1 MSRTHFCLAG
11 LQFSLESEN
20 GLCMEL
26 PPEYEPFTRS
36 GQRAAFA
43 GARYHVTSPD
53 IPATRPAGSAVL
65 WQNDLWRMG
74 RRPDDRLF
82 FEIFDVQTGAWHY
95 VGDVTNDFSEGA
107 LHPRRRPAR
116 PHSVLPLH
124 HPHDRALI
132 LGRLAHLRGGVIH
145 SSCVVADGKALLF
158 VGRSGAGKTT
168 MARLWRQA
176 GATIVND
183 ERNIVRQDGPVALAG
198 SSPWH
203 GEENQVSPITAPL
216 AGVFYLSKSPE
227 NRLKEIPCEESVP
240 RLFTSTFVP
249 VYFPEGPA
257 LVLDAW
263 AAILDQVPSY
273 ELGFAPDERVVKFCL
288 SALA

>member
-1 MSRTHFCLAG
+1 
-11 LQFSLESEN
+11 
-20 GLCMEL
+20 MEL

-36 GQRAAFA
+36 EQREPSA
-43 GARYHVTSPD
+43 GARYHVAPLDAPS
-53 IPATRPAGSAVL
+53 TRPAGSALL
-65 WQNDLWRMG
+65 WQNDLWRVG
-74 RRPDDRLF
+74 RPADDRIF

-95 VGDVTNDFSEGA
+95 VGDVTNDFSSGT
-107 LHPRRRPAR
+107 LYPRRLPAR
-116 PHSVLPLH
+116 PASIMPLH

-132 LGRLAHLRGGVIH
+132 VGRLAHLQGGVIH

-168 MARLWRQA
+168 MARLWRDA
-176 GATIVND
+176 GATILND
-183 ERNIVRQDGPVALAG
+183 ERTIVRLDDRVAWAG

-203 GEENQVSPITAPL
+203 GEENQVSPITAAL

-227 NRLKEIPCEESVP
+227 NRLKEVPCEESVT

-249 VYFPEGPA
+249 VFVAEGPA

-263 AAILDQVPSY
+263 AGILDKVPSY
-273 ELGFAPDERVVKFCL
+273 DLGFTPDERVVEFCL
-288 SALA
+288 SAVAHR